1 MQRSV
6 IPAVVTA
13 AILASTALASAQVG
27 GNAGNAGGGTV
38 GPSGVIMSPGVP
50 PSAGSTSTP
59 GTTGL
64 ATQPSVSTPTTSG
77 RVGTSSPATALPG
90 DNPSAPGFPGK
101 VGG

>member
-13 AILASTALASAQVG
+13 AILASTAMASAQVG
-27 GNAGNAGGGTV
+27 GNAGGGTV

-50 PSAGSTSTP
+50 PSAGSTTTS
-59 GTTGL
+59 GTSGL